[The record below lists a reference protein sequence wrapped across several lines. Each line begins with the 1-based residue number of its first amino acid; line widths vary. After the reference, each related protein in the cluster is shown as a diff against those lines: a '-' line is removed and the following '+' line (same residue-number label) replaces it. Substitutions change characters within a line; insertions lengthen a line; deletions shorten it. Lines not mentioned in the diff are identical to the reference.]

1 MSLFIRLKNSLL
13 ESLPI
18 RQVIVFFILTLLTFV
33 LNYYGLRYGVIFPDL
48 VVNHA
53 MGLVLP
59 NTDVTVDMDYA
70 RAVYESKSFFPDGTY
85 FTTEPRALLPALVTA
100 LFYGCFGSLG
110 LATALSITVLST
122 LVLLCVYQ
130 LLLIVDTERRS
141 ALWGTAAF
149 SFLYVDA
156 LWTFNNFGSFY
167 VQLFLGTMM
176 TLIAFFSKR
185 HIWYILS
192 VPLAFL
198 MGLQSPRAVVLL
210 YVPLLILSS
219 INKNSKE
226 GRNQPL
232 FLMGLLIVHC
242 AGYLCLRGI
251 LVPHYHLSMDGP
263 QAFRIIPDVKFL
275 TEVARNLLEC
285 VVPFFG
291 LWWQLNVFYIFLF
304 LCAMGVAVLFITQWQ
319 IKEKQKY
326 LLLFCLLSGGGMIV
340 SSIIIHASAARYYL
354 PFLWAVI
361 FLLTFGLEQLMLSWG
376 KIVLYGG
383 IGVLLIGF
391 FLWQGQKELLQMD
404 WKRTAQEYR
413 AVHLVEQVRA
423 NYVYATYW
431 HNGPLEC
438 ASGYR
443 IRTGNL
449 IGGAKE
455 HPGDVSLAPYLFGTN
470 RKLYEKDTA
479 QQHVV
484 LILDSEEL
492 SHLNENGKRIVA
504 QGEFLGT
511 EGNLF
516 LWLFEENPFLIGKDF

>member
-1 MSLFIRLKNSLL
+1 
-13 ESLPI
+13 
-18 RQVIVFFILTLLTFV
+18 
-33 LNYYGLRYGVIFPDL
+33 
-48 VVNHA
+48 
-53 MGLVLP
+53 
-59 NTDVTVDMDYA
+59 
-70 RAVYESKSFFPDGTY
+70 
-85 FTTEPRALLPALVTA
+85 
-100 LFYGCFGSLG
+100 
-110 LATALSITVLST
+110 
-122 LVLLCVYQ
+122 
-130 LLLIVDTERRS
+130 
-141 ALWGTAAF
+141 
-149 SFLYVDA
+149 
-156 LWTFNNFGSFY
+156 
-167 VQLFLGTMM
+167 
-176 TLIAFFSKR
+176 
-185 HIWYILS
+185 
-192 VPLAFL
+192 
-198 MGLQSPRAVVLL
+198 
-210 YVPLLILSS
+210 
-219 INKNSKE
+219 
-226 GRNQPL
+226 
-232 FLMGLLIVHC
+232 
-242 AGYLCLRGI
+242 
-251 LVPHYHLSMDGP
+251 
-263 QAFRIIPDVKFL
+263 
-275 TEVARNLLEC
+275 
-285 VVPFFG
+285 
-291 LWWQLNVFYIFLF
+291 
-304 LCAMGVAVLFITQWQ
+304 
-319 IKEKQKY
+319 
-326 LLLFCLLSGGGMIV
+326 
-340 SSIIIHASAARYYL
+340 
-354 PFLWAVI
+354 
-361 FLLTFGLEQLMLSWG
+361 MLSWG

-479 QQHVV
+479 PQHVV

>member
-1 MSLFIRLKNSLL
+1 
-13 ESLPI
+13 
-18 RQVIVFFILTLLTFV
+18 
-33 LNYYGLRYGVIFPDL
+33 
-48 VVNHA
+48 
-53 MGLVLP
+53 
-59 NTDVTVDMDYA
+59 
-70 RAVYESKSFFPDGTY
+70 
-85 FTTEPRALLPALVTA
+85 
-100 LFYGCFGSLG
+100 
-110 LATALSITVLST
+110 
-122 LVLLCVYQ
+122 
-130 LLLIVDTERRS
+130 
-141 ALWGTAAF
+141 
-149 SFLYVDA
+149 
-156 LWTFNNFGSFY
+156 
-167 VQLFLGTMM
+167 M

-185 HIWYILS
+185 HMWYILS

-226 GRNQPL
+226 GRKQPL

-354 PFLWAVI
+354 PFMWAVI

-404 WKRTAQEYR
+404 WKRTAQE
-413 AVHLVEQVRA
+413 E
-423 NYVYATYW
+423 ATRQK
-431 HNGPLEC
+431 
-438 ASGYR
+438 S
-443 IRTGNL
+443 
-449 IGGAKE
+449 
-455 HPGDVSLAPYLFGTN
+455 VSSQRNHQFLTEWVTN
-470 RKLYEKDTA
+470 K
-479 QQHVV
+479 
-484 LILDSEEL
+484 
-492 SHLNENGKRIVA
+492 
-504 QGEFLGT
+504 
-511 EGNLF
+511 
-516 LWLFEENPFLIGKDF
+516 